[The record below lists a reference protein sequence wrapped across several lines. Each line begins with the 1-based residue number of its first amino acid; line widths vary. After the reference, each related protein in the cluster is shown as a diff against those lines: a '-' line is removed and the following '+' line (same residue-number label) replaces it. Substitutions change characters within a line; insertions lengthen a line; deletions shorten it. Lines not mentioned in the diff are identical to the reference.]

1 MSLASEAQIRQHLAD
16 ARRTLDD
23 LPVADVEFLIDV
35 LFQAWRAG
43 RQIFLIGNGGSA
55 GTASHMACDLNKC
68 TIVPG
73 QGRMKAFALV
83 DNIPLV
89 SALTNDDGWEN
100 IYVEQLKNFFQPGD
114 VVLAISVHGGSGAD
128 KAGAWS
134 QNLLRALE
142 YAREHGGVACA
153 LAGFDGG
160 AMKQMADVC
169 VVVPANSTPLVESFH
184 VLLHHV
190 IASCLAERIRADQPR
205 PVAEAAV
212 AR

>member
-1 MSLASEAQIRQHLAD
+1 VSLASEAQIRQHLAD